1 MTRETSADDQALLD
15 RFLSDNR
22 LFLGPDPDIM
32 RNHRVGPRSQ
42 LEQKILSD
50 GLDPHAVHHVRGLL
64 NAALSEAFTMCNQ
77 MGAAPGAKWGD
88 LVSGIYTAQGD
99 LAMIAPHG

>member
-1 MTRETSADDQALLD
+1 MSTPMHETATTDEQALLD
-15 RFLSDNR
+15 KFLTDNR
-22 LFLGPDPDIM
+22 LFLGPDPEIM
-32 RNHRVGPRSQ
+32 RDHRVSARSP
-42 LEQKILSD
+42 LEEQVLSTGVD
-50 GLDPHAVHHVRGLL
+50 THDVHHIRGLL

-99 LAMIAPHG
+99 LA